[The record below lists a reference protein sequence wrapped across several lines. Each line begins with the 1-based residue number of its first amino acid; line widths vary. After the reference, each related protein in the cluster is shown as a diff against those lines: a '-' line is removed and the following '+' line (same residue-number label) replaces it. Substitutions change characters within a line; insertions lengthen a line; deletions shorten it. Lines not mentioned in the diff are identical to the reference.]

1 MVIRNYFLIALLTA
15 LTLGAAVK
23 WLELRSWIS
32 PEAQNESRFIRS
44 YDPTPVVKSFRSA
57 CSPWGGQVDMFT
69 QVATERSDGAGYVP
83 LFGSHQDVEHHLT
96 VKPQY
101 CGNPDNNA
109 ALLTALHEDVLAALR
124 NAACWV
130 SDDRL
135 TLENG
140 LRIAYRC
147 GTRTSG
153 IVAAGP
159 PQVKNLGDHRHLVLS
174 VNVDE
179 HWAVQG

>member
-1 MVIRNYFLIALLTA
+1 MVVRKYFLIALLMA
-15 LTLGAAVK
+15 LTLGAAAI
-23 WLELRSWIS
+23 WLESCSLIS
-32 PEAQNESRFIRS
+32 PTAQNESRFIRS

-69 QVATERSDGAGYVP
+69 QVATERSDSAGYVP
-83 LFGSHQDVEHHLT
+83 LFGSRRDVEHQLT
-96 VKPQY
+96 VQPHY
-101 CGNPDNNA
+101 CGNPDKNA
-109 ALLTALHEDVLAALR
+109 ALLTALHEDVIAALR

-135 TLENG
+135 TLDNG

-159 PQVKNLGDHRHLVLS
+159 PRVENLGDHRHLVLS
-174 VNVDE
+174 VHVDE

>member
-1 MVIRNYFLIALLTA
+1 MVFRKYLLIALLTA
-15 LTLGAAVK
+15 LTLSAAAK
-23 WLELRSWIS
+23 WLESRSWIS
-32 PEAQNESRFIRS
+32 PTAQNASRFIRS
-44 YDPTPVVKSFRSA
+44 YDPTPVVRSFRSA
-57 CSPWGGQVDMFT
+57 CSPWGGLVDMFT
-69 QVATERSDGAGYVP
+69 QVATGRSDSAGYVP
-83 LFGSHQDVEHHLT
+83 LFGSRRDVEHHLT

-101 CGNPDNNA
+101 CGNPDTNA

-135 TLENG
+135 TLESG

-159 PQVKNLGDHRHLVLS
+159 PQVKNSGARRHLVLS

-179 HWAVQG
+179 HWAVAG